1 MLETFK
7 FKHLVAV
14 LAGFGPHFAAGFM
27 FAKVLLE
34 GFEAAVLALFLDVG
48 FCLVL
53 FLIALGHDLP
63 THLAFVVE
71 ACALDF
77 VHAELGSLD
86 LLVTV

>member
-1 MLETFK
+1 
-7 FKHLVAV
+7 
-14 LAGFGPHFAAGFM
+14 M

-53 FLIALGHDLP
+53 LLIALGDDLP
-63 THLAFVVE
+63 AHLAFVVE
-71 ACALDF
+71 AGALDF
-77 VHAELGSLD
+77 VHAELGGFD